1 MNRPVQLG
9 KPFRPAARPA
19 QLVER
24 DLLHEAGRA
33 VADFDLISDGDRIL
47 VAVSGGK
54 DSYSMLALLE
64 TLRRRAPVHFDLL
77 AVHLD
82 QGQPGHDPAPLAEW
96 LSKEGFDHRI
106 VREDTYSIV
115 VEKIPEGRTYC
126 SMCAR
131 LRRGILYRLASQFQC
146 TKIALGHHR
155 DDAVETLLLNVF
167 FAGKLAAI
175 PARLVSDDGASV
187 VIRPLIYC
195 AEEALARFAECRRFP
210 ILPCNLC
217 GSQPDAQRKQM
228 KALLA
233 RLESEHPNLRQT
245 MLAALG
251 NVNLSHLLDRH
262 AGGCGHLDCRPPPRA
277 PR

>member
-1 MNRPVQLG
+1 MQPGER
-9 KPFRPAARPA
+9 AAQSA
-19 QLVER
+19 ER
-24 DLLHEAGRA
+24 DLLHDMGRA
-33 VADFDLISDGDRIL
+33 VAEFDLISEGDRIL

-54 DSYSMLALLE
+54 DSYSLLVLLE
-64 TLRRRAPVHFDLL
+64 SLRRRAPVHFDLV

-82 QGQPGHDPAPLAEW
+82 QGQPGHDPAPLADW
-96 LSKEGFDHRI
+96 LRAQGFDHRV

-115 VEKIPEGRTYC
+115 VDKIPEGRTYC

-131 LRRGILYRLASQFQC
+131 LRRGILYRLSSQLQC

-175 PARLVSDDGASV
+175 PARLVSDDGATQWRPSLLRRNGWSV
-187 VIRPLIYC
+187 LIYC
-195 AEEALARFAECRRFP
+195 AEETLARFAEVRRFP
-210 ILPCNLC
+210 ILPCHLC

-228 KALLA
+228 KALLS
-233 RLESEHPNLRQT
+233 RLEAEHPNLRQT

-251 NVNLSHLLDRH
+251 NVNLSHLLDRK
-262 AGGCGHLDCRPPPRA
+262 AG
-277 PR
+277 

>member
-1 MNRPVQLG
+1 MSRIVQ
-9 KPFRPAARPA
+9 PRNSRPA

-24 DLLHEAGRA
+24 ELLHGVGRA
-33 VADFDLISDGDRIL
+33 VADFDLISEGDRIL

-54 DSYSMLALLE
+54 DSYSLLTLLQAL
-64 TLRRRAPVHFDLL
+64 RQRAPVHFDLL

-82 QGQPGHDPAPLAEW
+82 QGQPGHDPAPLADW
-96 LSKEGFDHRI
+96 LRTHGVDYRI

-115 VEKIPEGRTYC
+115 VNMIPAGRTYC

-131 LRRGILYRLASQFQC
+131 LRRGILYRLAHQLQC

-155 DDAVETLLLNVF
+155 DDAVETLLLNLF

-175 PARLVSDDGASV
+175 PARLLSDDGAST

-195 AEEALARFAECRRFP
+195 AEETLTRFAENQRFP
-210 ILPCNLC
+210 ILPCHLC
-217 GSQPDAQRKQM
+217 GSQPEAQRKQM
-228 KALLA
+228 KALLS
-233 RLESEHPNLRQT
+233 RLEAEHPNLRQT

-251 NVNLSHLLDRH
+251 NVNLSHLLDRQ
-262 AGGCGHLDCRPPPRA
+262 ASAVVQRDGGPPLRTQ
-277 PR
+277 R

>member
-1 MNRPVQLG
+1 MS
-9 KPFRPAARPA
+9 RPAQLAKPLRSAHRPA

-24 DLLHEAGRA
+24 DLLHDVGRA
-33 VADFDLISDGDRIL
+33 VADFDLISEGDRIL

-96 LSKEGFDHRI
+96 LRKEGFDYRI

-115 VEKIPEGRTYC
+115 VDKIPEGRTYC

-175 PARLVSDDGASV
+175 PACLVSDDGASV

-195 AEEALARFAECRRFP
+195 AEETLARFAESRRFP

-228 KALLA
+228 KALLS
-233 RLESEHPNLRQT
+233 RLEAEHPNLRQT

-251 NVNLSHLLDRH
+251 NVNLSHLLDR
-262 AGGCGHLDCRPPPRA
+262 ALLR
-277 PR
+277 